1 MLIYKSERTF
11 FMHDFLDN
19 LGNDIWRSSDKK
31 KRNEIT
37 PEIYEEMNKEF
48 EEEELAFR
56 IKVPTQE
63 QIDEWMSRS

>member
-1 MLIYKSERTF
+1 
-11 FMHDFLDN
+11 MHDFLDN

-37 PEIYEEMNKEF
+37 PETYEEMNKEF
-48 EEEELAFR
+48 EEQELTFR

>member
-1 MLIYKSERTF
+1 
-11 FMHDFLDN
+11 MHDFLDN

>member
-1 MLIYKSERTF
+1 
-11 FMHDFLDN
+11 MHDFLDN

-37 PEIYEEMNKEF
+37 PETYKEMNKEF

-56 IKVPTQE
+56 IEVPSQE

>member
-1 MLIYKSERTF
+1 
-11 FMHDFLDN
+11 MHDFLDN

-31 KRNEIT
+31 KRDEIT
-37 PEIYEEMNKEF
+37 PETYEEMNKEF
-48 EEEELAFR
+48 QEKELAFR

>member
-1 MLIYKSERTF
+1 MIFGEVLIRK
-11 FMHDFLDN
+11 
-19 LGNDIWRSSDKK
+19 
-31 KRNEIT
+31 IT

>member
-1 MLIYKSERTF
+1 
-11 FMHDFLDN
+11 MHDFLDN

-37 PEIYEEMNKEF
+37 PETYKEMNKEF

-56 IKVPTQE
+56 IEVPTQE

>member
-1 MLIYKSERTF
+1 
-11 FMHDFLDN
+11 MHDFLDN

-48 EEEELAFR
+48 EEQELTFR